1 MEYVENYIR
10 ALYLPSDQIL
20 EWAQLHPEYSVRHLS
35 GLVSLTGVG
44 ATLKKKEQQELLQSL
59 QDLADGRA
67 ASEVSPRRRRDE

>member
-1 MEYVENYIR
+1 MEYVDNYIR

-44 ATLKKKEQQELLQSL
+44 ATLKKKEHHELLQSL
-59 QDLADGRA
+59 QGLGESRP
-67 ASEVSPRRRRDE
+67 S